1 MGQMAMAPSRSD
13 VIVRHGL
20 VIDGTGG
27 PRRMADVAI
36 DGDRIVAIG
45 DLSSMA
51 GDVEI
56 EASGR
61 IVAPGFIDVHT
72 HDDGAV
78 ISCPEIPAKT
88 SQGVTT
94 VVVGNCGFS
103 LAPLRPRGAL
113 PQEFRYLGEES
124 AYRFP
129 KMGDYVAA
137 LETRRAAVN
146 TAILVGH
153 ATLRMG
159 SMADVS
165 RPATDREIAVM
176 QARLG
181 EALQSARSDSVPVSI
196 TVRTRPPPPTRSSL

>member
-1 MGQMAMAPSRSD
+1 MGQMAMVPSRSD

-153 ATLRMG
+153 STLRMD

-176 QARLG
+176 QVRLG
-181 EALQSARSDSVPVSI
+181 EALESGAIGFSTGLDYGPN
-196 TVRTRPPPPTRSSL
+196 